1 MKSTDL
7 RSPTAYRK
15 LSNERSLRMKT
26 YSIQSIQHADRRLP
40 VDACVGNRDAVF
52 KRGRTL
58 GGYILSAFVDV
69 GLDHHTSD
77 VLVSG
82 PQLRTNVVENFR
94 LVVVVLLRVAVCRLF
109 YFIFI
114 YRLSMASQN
123 AAPGELQIRTAAV
136 NHD

>member
-1 MKSTDL
+1 
-7 RSPTAYRK
+7 
-15 LSNERSLRMKT
+15 MKT

-82 PQLRTNVVENFR
+82 PQLRTNVVEDFR
-94 LVVVVLLRVAVCRLF
+94 LIVVVLLRVAVCRF
-109 YFIFI
+109 YFILF
-114 YRLSMASQN
+114 LSSQHGVTERG
-123 AAPGELQIRTAAV
+123 AGGLQIRTAAV